1 MGLILN
7 IDTAMSRAGVCL
19 SEDGRTL
26 MLAESQDQ
34 RNHSSWL
41 HPAIRELLAGTG
53 KSPRD
58 LSAVAVTAGPGSYTG
73 LRVGMAAAKGLCYAL
88 GIPLIAEN
96 TLNMMAFAAREQ
108 LPEAEFLCP
117 MIDARRM
124 EVFTALY
131 GKEGPALLPATAM
144 IIDEHSFSEFLSGH
158 RLSFFGEGSYKCK
171 QVITDPGAT
180 FVNPA
185 YDVGYLGKLSFLRYL
200 QHEFTEV
207 IYSEPVYT
215 KEFYTHTKK

>member
-7 IDTAMSRAGVCL
+7 IDTAMGTAGVCL
-19 SEDGRTL
+19 SEAGTTL
-26 MLAESQDQ
+26 LLAESQDQ
-34 RNHSSWL
+34 KNHSSWL
-41 HPAIRELLAGTG
+41 HPAIARVLADTG
-53 KSPRD
+53 RKARD
-58 LSAVAVTAGPGSYTG
+58 LQAVAVTAGPGSYTG

-96 TLNMMAFAAREQ
+96 TLDVMAYAAREQ
-108 LPEAEFLCP
+108 LPEADLLCP

-131 GKEGPALLPATAM
+131 PKDGPPLLPATALVV
-144 IIDEHSFSEFLSGH
+144 DENSFSEFLSV
-158 RLSFFGEGSYKCK
+158 RRISFFGEGSHKCK
-171 QVITDPGAT
+171 QVIKSQHAS

-185 YDVGYLGKLSFLRYL
+185 YHVGYLGKLSFLRYL
-200 QHEFTEV
+200 QQEFTGV